1 MQSPWLNVQSCIL
14 VWSSRPPAARL
25 RAMVKRKR
33 LDISDET
40 LQQLLHTGRISNQ
53 GLSRLLKKLS
63 GKDNDPA
70 ENTIV
75 RHRAEVNSAAFKTLG
90 WEVPVLLTDGRQWIW
105 KLLDPCKT
113 LAAIVEKSPGMQ
125 ALYAQAWRRTPPT
138 PATPWR
144 VVLGFDEFTPG
155 NKQSLDQTRKTMV
168 VSYSFLELGQAAL
181 SRGRVW
187 VTFACIRSVMIKEA
201 SRSPRC
207 LDFSV
212 TC

>member
-1 MQSPWLNVQSCIL
+1 MQSPWLNEQSCIL
-14 VWSSRPPAARL
+14 VCSSRPPAARL
-25 RAMVKRKR
+25 RAMVKRKQ
-33 LDISDET
+33 LDISDAT
-40 LQQLLHTGRISNQ
+40 LQHLLHTGRISIN

-63 GKDNDPA
+63 GKDDDPA
-70 ENTIV
+70 EITIAM
-75 RHRAEVNSAAFKTLG
+75 HLAELNSAAFETLG

-105 KLLDPCKT
+105 RLLDPCKT
-113 LAAIVEKSPGMQ
+113 LAAILEKSPGMQ

-144 VVLGFDEFTPG
+144 IVLGFDEFTPG

-207 LDFSV
+207 LDFFV

>member
-40 LQQLLHTGRISNQ
+40 LQHLLHTGRISNQ

-75 RHRAEVNSAAFKTLG
+75 RHLAEVNSAAFKTLG

-155 NKQSLDQTRKTMV
+155 INR
-168 VSYSFLELGQAAL
+168 A
-181 SRGRVW
+181 
-187 VTFACIRSVMIKEA
+187 
-201 SRSPRC
+201 
-207 LDFSV
+207 
-212 TC
+212 

>member
-14 VWSSRPPAARL
+14 DCSSRPPAARL

-63 GKDNDPA
+63 GNDDGPA

-75 RHRAEVNSAAFKTLG
+75 RHLAELNSAAFKTLG
-90 WEVPVLLTDGRQWIW
+90 WEVPVRLTDGRQWIW
-105 KLLDPCKT
+105 RLLDPCKT

-207 LDFSV
+207 LVFSV

>member
-40 LQQLLHTGRISNQ
+40 LQQLLYTGRISNQ

-75 RHRAEVNSAAFKTLG
+75 RHLAEVNSAAFETLG

-113 LAAIVEKSPGMQ
+113 LAAIVERSPGMQ

-187 VTFACIRSVMIKEA
+187 VTFACIRSVMVKEA

>member
-70 ENTIV
+70 ENTIA
-75 RHRAEVNSAAFKTLG
+75 RHLAEVNSAAFKTLG

-207 LDFSV
+207 LVFSV

>member
-63 GKDNDPA
+63 GKDDGPA

-75 RHRAEVNSAAFKTLG
+75 RHLAELNSAAFKTLG
-90 WEVPVLLTDGRQWIW
+90 WEVPVRLTDGRQWIW
-105 KLLDPCKT
+105 RLLDPCKT

>member
-1 MQSPWLNVQSCIL
+1 MRHCNNCCTS
-14 VWSSRPPAARL
+14 
-25 RAMVKRKR
+25 
-33 LDISDET
+33 
-40 LQQLLHTGRISNQ
+40 RISNQ

-75 RHRAEVNSAAFKTLG
+75 RHLAEVNSAAFKTLG
-90 WEVPVLLTDGRQWIW
+90 WEVPVLLADGRQWIW

-155 NKQSLDQTRKTMV
+155 NKQSLDQTRKTELRPDQKDYGGKLFLLGARPGCLEQRSGV
-168 VSYSFLELGQAAL
+168 GDFRLHQVGHDQRGFAVAQVS
-181 SRGRVW
+181 
-187 VTFACIRSVMIKEA
+187 
-201 SRSPRC
+201 
-207 LDFSV
+207 
-212 TC
+212 

>member
-1 MQSPWLNVQSCIL
+1 
-14 VWSSRPPAARL
+14 
-25 RAMVKRKR
+25 MVKRKR

-40 LQQLLHTGRISNQ
+40 LQQLLHTRRISNQ

-63 GKDNDPA
+63 GKDNGPC

-75 RHRAEVNSAAFKTLG
+75 RHLAEVNSAAFKTLG

-105 KLLDPCKT
+105 RLLDPCKT